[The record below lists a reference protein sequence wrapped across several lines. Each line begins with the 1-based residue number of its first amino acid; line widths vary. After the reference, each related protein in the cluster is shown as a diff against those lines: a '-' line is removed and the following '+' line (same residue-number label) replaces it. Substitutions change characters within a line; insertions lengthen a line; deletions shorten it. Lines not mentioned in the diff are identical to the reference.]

1 MEIKDLLGETLKV
14 GDKVSWGEKSSTST
28 AYLNYGQI
36 VGIYDTGRQTEVIVK
51 ILKSGHKWQNYD
63 GNSRRFVFPRIYNNL
78 IKVHIS

>member
-28 AYLNYGQI
+28 AYINFGKI
-36 VGIYDTGRQTEVIVK
+36 VCIHDMGKQTEVIIKV
-51 ILKSGHKWQNYD
+51 IKSGHKWSHWD

-78 IKVHIS
+78 IKVQ